1 VYQTGV
7 VKANPKGQKSCAK
20 LGFMRKFQDILSR
33 MLAVFTVGA
42 LGTLGAGAVIGIDTW
57 MALSMAG
64 LLAVASVAE
73 RLAREYLDDGKLTLD
88 EINGAFSPFAK
99 SEEATLP
106 SDDEEDKSKSKR
118 QK

>member
-1 VYQTGV
+1 
-7 VKANPKGQKSCAK
+7 
-20 LGFMRKFQDILSR
+20 MRQNRGMKKFQDIMTR
-33 MLAVFTVGA
+33 MVAVFTVGA
-42 LGTLGAGAVIGIDTW
+42 LGTLGAGAVVGVETW
-57 MALSMAG
+57 VALSMAG

-99 SEEATLP
+99 SEEASHP
-106 SDDEEDKSKSKR
+106 SSDEEGKSKPKH

>member
-1 VYQTGV
+1 M
-7 VKANPKGQKSCAK
+7 KK
-20 LGFMRKFQDILSR
+20 LQDILSR
-33 MLAVFTVGA
+33 MVAVFTVGA
-42 LGTLGAGAVIGIDTW
+42 LGTLGAGAVMGVDTW
-57 MALSMAG
+57 VALSMAG

-99 SEEATLP
+99 SEEVNLP
-106 SDDEEDKSKSKR
+106 SDDEEGKSKSKR

>member
-1 VYQTGV
+1 MKKV
-7 VKANPKGQKSCAK
+7 
-20 LGFMRKFQDILSR
+20 QDILRR
-33 MLAVFTVGA
+33 MVAVFTVGA
-42 LGTLGAGAVIGIDTW
+42 LGTLGAGAVVGIDTW

-99 SEEATLP
+99 SEESNLP
-106 SDDEEDKSKSKR
+106 SDGEEDKTKSKR

>member
-1 VYQTGV
+1 MKKV
-7 VKANPKGQKSCAK
+7 
-20 LGFMRKFQDILSR
+20 QDILRR
-33 MLAVFTVGA
+33 MVAVFTVGA
-42 LGTLGAGAVIGIDTW
+42 LGTLGAGAIMGVETW
-57 MALSMAG
+57 IALSMAG

-99 SEEATLP
+99 SEEVIL
-106 SDDEEDKSKSKR
+106 SDDEEGKSKPKH